1 MKEDLIVE
9 FKSDVKGYSDSDL
22 VDEIVGM
29 TNTKGGDLY
38 LGVEDDGTITGT
50 HKKHKDPIGVVA
62 LIANS
67 TVPSVSV
74 RAEVMAEDNHDVLK
88 IEIPVSRTVVSTSS
102 GKMLRRRLKADGS
115 PEVIPMFSY
124 EITGRLSELSLLD
137 FSAQPLSGATMKDLD
152 SNQRV
157 RLREI
162 IQSRPGGE
170 KNLLQLQDDELDK
183 ALRLT
188 VEVSGEPVPTVTGM
202 LLLGKESR
210 IAELMPTAKASFQV
224 LEGTKVRMNEETT
237 KPLLE
242 VVEQFETY
250 VKAWNP
256 EREIEY
262 GLFRV
267 GVPEFD
273 SAAFR
278 EGLINAFCHRDYTML
293 GTVRLLIDD
302 EGMTISSPG
311 GFIEGVTLQNLL
323 TVEPRGKNPALADT
337 LKRIGLAEKTGRGID
352 RIFEGS
358 IIYGRPWPDYS
369 ESTSTNVKLF
379 IQRAK
384 ADDKFTKLIAE
395 EQNRQGKSLSIYALM
410 ILSLLK
416 TERRVTLDRIVSVTN
431 LSEGKIR
438 ASIEAMIESGLVE
451 AVGRGNT
458 RSFMLSSKVYRESNE
473 SIQYVRQTGIDSV
486 AYPEMVL
493 KLAKTQGGTLT
504 KQNVAELLKIT
515 PEQAYSIIKK
525 LVAEKKLY
533 REYGGKYARYK
544 LADNTRI
551 ELLET
556 LSEAEEDVNAGRV
569 APMEDTLASLRAIL
583 KEETSN
589 A

>member
-1 MKEDLIVE
+1 MRTIPMKEDLIVE

-38 LGVEDDGTITGT
+38 LGVEDDGTVTGVS
-50 HKKHKDPIGVVA
+50 KKHKDPIGVAA

-74 RAEVMAEDNHDVLK
+74 RAEIIVEDNHDVLK
-88 IEIPVSRTVVSTSS
+88 IEIPISRTVVSTSS

-115 PEVIPMFSY
+115 PEGIPMFSY
-124 EITGRLSELSLLD
+124 EIAGRLSELSLLD
-137 FSAQPLSGATMKDLD
+137 FSAQPLSGATMNDLD
-152 SNQRV
+152 PNQRV

-188 VEVSGEPVPTVTGM
+188 VEVSGEQVPTVTGM

-210 IAELMPTAKASFQV
+210 IAELMPTAKTSFQV

-256 EREIEY
+256 EREMEY

-273 SAAFR
+273 PAAFR

-384 ADDKFTKLIAE
+384 ADDKFTKLIAD

-416 TERRVTLDRIVSVTN
+416 TERRVTLERIVSMTN
-431 LSEGKIR
+431 LGEGKIR
-438 ASIEAMIESGLVE
+438 ASIEAMIESGLIE
-451 AVGRGNT
+451 AVGRGST

-504 KQNVAELLKIT
+504 KQDVSELLKVT

-533 REYGGKYARYK
+533 RECGGKYARYK
-544 LADNTRI
+544 LEDKQYDVYDDN
-551 ELLET
+551 
-556 LSEAEEDVNAGRV
+556 
-569 APMEDTLASLRAIL
+569 
-583 KEETSN
+583 
-589 A
+589 